1 MTGKYFMAH
10 RCLLNPASGYA
21 VSRLRFKTI
30 SQQKACG
37 NVRSMGLKQA
47 SKKKG
52 NFLVP
57 GTNQN
62 WKELGYLQGVS
73 QQSSLEF
80 PRGLGE
86 LRLDRL
92 MLMYEEDLISRIGLV
107 R

>member
-1 MTGKYFMAH
+1 MTGKYFMAR
-10 RCLLNPASGYA
+10 RCLLNPASGCA

-30 SQQKACG
+30 SQQKACW

-47 SKKKG
+47 SKKG

-73 QQSSLEF
+73 RQSNLEF